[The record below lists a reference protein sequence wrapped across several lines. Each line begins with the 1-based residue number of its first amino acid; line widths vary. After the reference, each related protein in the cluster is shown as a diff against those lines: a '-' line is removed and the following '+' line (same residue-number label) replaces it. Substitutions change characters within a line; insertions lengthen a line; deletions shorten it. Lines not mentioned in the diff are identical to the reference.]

1 MTVVHASVEI
11 AASPADVWAVVADPR
26 NLPRWDRRITGV
38 DGVPNDGLGEGAGY
52 FVTMRF
58 MGARIT
64 VPAKVIELRPREYS
78 RIHLGGVVD
87 ATVETW
93 LEPLGAT
100 RTRLRHRVDYRFRG
114 GPFGGLAA
122 RAVKLLGAPVLLR
135 HGAQAQKRQVEESL
149 PGRPPD

>member
-93 LEPLGAT
+93 LEPLGAGW
-100 RTRLRHRVDYRFRG
+100 TRLRHRVHSRFRG

-135 HGAQAQKRQVEESL
+135 HGAQAQKRQVEESFQ
-149 PGRPPD
+149 GRPPD